1 MITLVNLQDD
11 SHLAIQILS
20 RSELKGYQN
29 LLLLLRSLINFLAS
43 WKCKATW
50 DYFNTGTSYP
60 QQLVHEFNGQ
70 RNKGSRGLGE
80 YASL

>member
-1 MITLVNLQDD
+1 MIITLVNLQDD

-43 WKCKATW
+43 
-50 DYFNTGTSYP
+50 
-60 QQLVHEFNGQ
+60 
-70 RNKGSRGLGE
+70 
-80 YASL
+80 